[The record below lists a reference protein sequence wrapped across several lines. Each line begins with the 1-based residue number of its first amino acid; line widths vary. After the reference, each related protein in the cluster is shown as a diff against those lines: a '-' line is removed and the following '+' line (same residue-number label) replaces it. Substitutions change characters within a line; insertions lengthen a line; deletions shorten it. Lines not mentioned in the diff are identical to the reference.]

1 MTFLLRDRIWYF
13 FPCQFTRIVY
23 NITRDKN
30 MRSWRNWQTR
40 TVQVRVRRLMGVQ
53 VPLTAPYQDRLAAA
67 ACPGFRDV
75 AQFGRALRSGRK
87 GRRFKSCHP
96 DQSVEWPIIG
106 SLFSIHTKNSK
117 LFCGKFQHCYCRVVL
132 SGVNSPRRRGDF
144 LRRTNDI

>member
-1 MTFLLRDRIWYF
+1 M
-13 FPCQFTRIVY
+13 Y
-23 NITRDKN
+23 NEKAASLNAADIL
-30 MRSWRNWQTR
+30 RSWRNWQTR

-96 DQSVEWPIIG
+96 DQFDTVTRFRVIVLIFMHRNNCFLTP
-106 SLFSIHTKNSK
+106 
-117 LFCGKFQHCYCRVVL
+117 KF
-132 SGVNSPRRRGDF
+132 
-144 LRRTNDI
+144 